1 MELNERNEE
10 TFHDVVAKLEQRT
23 RESS

>member
-10 TFHDVVAKLEQRT
+10 TFRDVVAKLEQINK
-23 RESS
+23 ES